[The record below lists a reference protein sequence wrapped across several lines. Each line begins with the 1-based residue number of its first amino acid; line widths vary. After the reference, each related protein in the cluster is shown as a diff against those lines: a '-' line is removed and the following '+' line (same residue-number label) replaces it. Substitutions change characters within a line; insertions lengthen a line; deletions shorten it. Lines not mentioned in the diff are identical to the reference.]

1 MLCCRLKKQV
11 QELASNQAAKAN
23 PRPKMA
29 LLKSAAPASL
39 LPPTLASQKSLASG
53 LGMPI
58 CKVGIGAE
66 CYKILCVQVVG
77 LPNGLRH
84 PTAVNHLLLS
94 VVASQDSLALAYVG
108 PLHRQP
114 NLGAAA

>member
-29 LLKSAAPASL
+29 LLKAAAPASL

-58 CKVGIGAE
+58 CKVGVAAE
-66 CYKILCVQVVG
+66 CHEFLCVQVVG
-77 LPNGLRH
+77 LPNDLRH
-84 PTAVNHLLLS
+84 PTAVNHILLS
-94 VVASQDSLALAYVG
+94 LVACQDSLAFAYVG
-108 PLHRQP
+108 PLYRQH